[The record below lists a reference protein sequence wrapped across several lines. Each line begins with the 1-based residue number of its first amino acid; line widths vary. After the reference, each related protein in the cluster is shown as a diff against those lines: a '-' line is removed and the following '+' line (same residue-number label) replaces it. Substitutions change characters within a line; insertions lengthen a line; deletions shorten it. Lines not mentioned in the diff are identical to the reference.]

1 LELGRPVTEDFLY
14 NEPPQIKL
22 IAGLGNPGPDYRD
35 TRHNIGFRVVDTLA
49 RRYTIGWDFS
59 EPGLEFGRGAVKGRA
74 VQLLKPQR
82 YMNRSGPPVV
92 AFLEKF
98 CISHREI
105 LVIHDDIDLE
115 FGRLKIKKKGGDGG
129 HKGIR
134 SMIDAFGTGDFA
146 RLRVGIDHPGEEV
159 DVVDHVLG
167 QYNDREAGNLAEF
180 INRASK
186 ASVTVLYD
194 GVNAGMN
201 QFNRKSA
208 TNF

>member
-1 LELGRPVTEDFLY
+1 MTADSLH

-22 IAGLGNPGPDYRD
+22 IVGLGNPGPDYRD
-35 TRHNIGFRVVDTLA
+35 TRHNIGFRVVATLA
-49 RRYTIGWDFS
+49 RRFNIGWDS
-59 EPGLEFGRGAVKGRA
+59 AEPGLECGRGTIHGQAVH
-74 VQLLKPQR
+74 LLKPQR

-98 CISHREI
+98 YISHREI

-134 SMIDAFGTGDFA
+134 SMMDALMTGDFA
-146 RLRVGIDHPGEEV
+146 RLRLGIGRSEADE

-167 QYNDREAGNLAEF
+167 RFADREQENLEAF
-180 INRASK
+180 IDQASE
-186 ASVTVLYD
+186 AAVTVLEH
-194 GVNAGMN
+194 GVNTAMN
-201 QFNRKSA
+201 RFNRKSIKQS
-208 TNF
+208 

>member
-1 LELGRPVTEDFLY
+1 
-14 NEPPQIKL
+14 
-22 IAGLGNPGPDYRD
+22 
-35 TRHNIGFRVVDTLA
+35 
-49 RRYTIGWDFS
+49 
-59 EPGLEFGRGAVKGRA
+59 
-74 VQLLKPQR
+74 
-82 YMNRSGPPVV
+82 MNLSGPPVN

-134 SMIDAFGTGDFA
+134 SMIDALGNGDFA
-146 RLRVGIDHPGEEV
+146 RIRVGIGRSGEAV

-167 QYNDREAGNLAEF
+167 QFDDREMEILTKVIDRVSEAAV
-180 INRASK
+180 K
-186 ASVTVLYD
+186 VLCD

-201 QFNRKSA
+201 QFNRKSV
-208 TNF
+208 TKF

>member
-1 LELGRPVTEDFLY
+1 MQTKS
-14 NEPPQIKL
+14 PQIKL

-35 TRHNIGFRVVDTLA
+35 TRHNLGFRVVDHLA
-49 RRYTIGWDFS
+49 RRFKIGLTVAGP
-59 EPGLEFGRGAVKGRA
+59 ELVVGRGVIEGWAVCM
-74 VQLLKPQR
+74 LKPQD
-82 YMNRSGPPVV
+82 YMNRSGPPVD

-98 CISHREI
+98 CISYREI

-134 SMIDAFGTGDFA
+134 SMVDTLGTGDFA
-146 RLRVGIDHPGEEV
+146 RLRLGIGRSGEDV

-167 QYNDREAGNLAEF
+167 QFDDREAENLAEF
-180 INRASK
+180 INRASEAAVK
-186 ASVTVLYD
+186 VLCD

-201 QFNRKSA
+201 QFNRKSV

>member
-1 LELGRPVTEDFLY
+1 MHLRS
-14 NEPPQIKL
+14 PQTKL
-22 IAGLGNPGPDYRD
+22 IAGLGNPGHAYRD
-35 TRHNIGFRVVDTLA
+35 TRHNLGFRVTDTLA
-49 RRYTIGWDFS
+49 GRFKIGLQAS
-59 EPGLEFGRGAVKGRA
+59 APGLVVGRGTIKGCAVC
-74 VQLLKPQR
+74 LLKPQGF
-82 YMNRSGPPVV
+82 MNLSGPPVS

-134 SMIDAFGTGDFA
+134 SMIDALGTGEFA
-146 RLRVGIDHPGEEV
+146 RLRLGIGRSGEDV

-167 QYNDREAGNLAEF
+167 QFNDREAENLAEF
-180 INRASK
+180 INRASE
-186 ASVTVLYD
+186 AAATVLCD

-201 QFNRKSA
+201 QFNRKSV